1 MKNGVFSEFKI
12 FAGNSNTELAEEIAA
27 IMGQP
32 LGKSTVSKFSDG
44 EISVSLWETVR
55 GEDVYIIQSTCDP
68 VNDNLM
74 ELLIMIDAMK
84 RASAARINAVI
95 PYYGYARQDRKAKAR
110 DPISAKLV
118 ANLITEAGA
127 DRVLTMDLHANQIQ
141 GFFDIPV
148 DNLMGAPIFAKHYLD
163 QFGFGNEE
171 YMVVSPDVGSVARAR
186 NFALKLGL
194 NMAIVDKRREKAN
207 QSEVM
212 NIIGNVAGKKVILL
226 DDMVDTAGSLCGA
239 AKALMEL
246 GGAKSVI
253 ACATHGVLSGPA
265 IDRINDSYIEELL
278 LLDTIPYPADKPAC
292 DKIHYLSVAPIFSD
306 AIKRIYEEVSISSLF
321 D

>member
-95 PYYGYARQDRKAKAR
+95 PYY
-110 DPISAKLV
+110 
-118 ANLITEAGA
+118 
-127 DRVLTMDLHANQIQ
+127 
-141 GFFDIPV
+141 
-148 DNLMGAPIFAKHYLD
+148 
-163 QFGFGNEE
+163 
-171 YMVVSPDVGSVARAR
+171 
-186 NFALKLGL
+186 
-194 NMAIVDKRREKAN
+194 
-207 QSEVM
+207 
-212 NIIGNVAGKKVILL
+212 
-226 DDMVDTAGSLCGA
+226 
-239 AKALMEL
+239 
-246 GGAKSVI
+246 
-253 ACATHGVLSGPA
+253 
-265 IDRINDSYIEELL
+265 
-278 LLDTIPYPADKPAC
+278 
-292 DKIHYLSVAPIFSD
+292 
-306 AIKRIYEEVSISSLF
+306 
-321 D
+321 